1 MKQLVYLSLF
11 ALAALGCAAND
22 ADRASGGA
30 TSSTGGAVTQGT
42 TDSPPRTGDNAG
54 ADTRTGDTQAR
65 RDNRDSRPGSREAEE
80 RR

>member
-1 MKQLVYLSLF
+1 MKNFVWISLV
-11 ALAALGCAAND
+11 ALAAAGCASDD

-30 TSSTGGAVTQGT
+30 TSSGAMTQGT
-42 TDSPPRTGDNAG
+42 TGSPPRTGDNAG

>member
-1 MKQLVYLSLF
+1 MKNLVWISLV
-11 ALAALGCAAND
+11 ALAAAGCASDD

-30 TSSTGGAVTQGT
+30 TSGAVTQGT
-42 TDSPPRTGDNAG
+42 SGSQPRTGDNAG